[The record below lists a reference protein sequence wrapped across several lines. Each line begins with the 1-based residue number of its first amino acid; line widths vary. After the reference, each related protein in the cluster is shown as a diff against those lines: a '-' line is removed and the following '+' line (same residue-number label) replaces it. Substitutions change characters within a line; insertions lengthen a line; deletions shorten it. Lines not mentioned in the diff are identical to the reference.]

1 MVAIL
6 NIGMAT
12 TITEFTT
19 IAQQLEV
26 AIAT

>member
-6 NIGMAT
+6 NIDMAT
-12 TITEFTT
+12 TITEFTN

>member
-6 NIGMAT
+6 NIDMAT